1 MCCARSRLDVSCSV
15 HSNVG
20 PAAAASMVWKMVLF
34 QSFRFSDLSPSRITP
49 SGGNRC
55 LCVPRSALQIIR
67 PRVRH
72 SREAWWISGGT
83 AKGKAATLTGIS
95 VLSTYNCRGLLPC
108 RGCICSKT
116 SDLQMS
122 RLNRTRTWSRKCPD
136 CRHWKSKLSRDGV
149 QVKTV
154 TYHRGYLPCPIV
166 G

>member
-15 HSNVG
+15 RFNVG
-20 PAAAASMVWKMVLF
+20 PAASMVWKMVLF
-34 QSFRFSDLSPSRITP
+34 LSFRFSDPSPSRITP
-49 SGGNRC
+49 FGGNRC
-55 LCVPRSALQIIR
+55 LCVPRSVLQIIR

-72 SREAWWISGGT
+72 SRKAWWISGGT

-122 RLNRTRTWSRKCPD
+122 PLNRTRTWLRKCPD

-154 TYHRGYLPCPIV
+154 IYHRGYLPCLIV